1 MKSYKHLFF
10 DLDQT
15 LWDFEKN
22 STEVLNELFERYK
35 LKESGISSCN
45 EFIIKYKE
53 FNSLMWLQYGKGQ
66 ITKEKL
72 RYGRF
77 RAALKCFKIKDNSL
91 ADLMAEEYIKL
102 SPHKTNLLPYAED
115 ILSELKEHYILHII
129 TNGFWEVQQIKL
141 DKSGLNKY
149 FKNIFVSDL
158 LGHKKPDRKIFNYAL
173 EKASAR
179 CHEALMIGDNY
190 DCDIVGARGA
200 GIDQVFFNPNGPSPG
215 PVTYE
220 IKCLSE
226 MKELLLTNEAQNSV
240 SLNKKPFR

>member
-1 MKSYKHLFF
+1 MTKYKHLFF

-15 LWDFEKN
+15 LWDFETN
-22 STEVLNELFERYK
+22 SVEVLNELFIKYK
-35 LKESGISSCN
+35 LDDAGIKSCD

-77 RAALKCFKIKDNSL
+77 RAALKSYKIKNNSL
-91 ADLMAEEYIKL
+91 ADLLADEYLKI
-102 SPHKTNLLPYAED
+102 SPHKTNLLPYTDD
-115 ILSELKEHYILHII
+115 ILTELKEHYHMHII

-158 LGHKKPDRKIFNYAL
+158 LGHKKPDIKIFNHAL
-173 EKASAR
+173 EIATAGS
-179 CHEALMIGDNY
+179 HEALMIGDNY
-190 DCDIVGARGA
+190 ECDIIGARSA
-200 GIDQVFFNPNGPSPG
+200 GIDQVFFNPNGATPG
-215 PVTYE
+215 PATYE

-226 MKELLLTNEAQNSV
+226 LRNLLLRN
-240 SLNKKPFR
+240 